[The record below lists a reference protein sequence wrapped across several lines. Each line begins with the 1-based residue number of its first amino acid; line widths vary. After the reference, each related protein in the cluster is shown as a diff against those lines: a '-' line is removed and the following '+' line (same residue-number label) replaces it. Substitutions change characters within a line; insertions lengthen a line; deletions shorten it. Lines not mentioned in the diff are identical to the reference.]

1 MLMVLSII
9 EHVFMSSYSY
19 FLLMFYHCI
28 NTTPALTHESEPVH
42 INVHTHHEHLTPSI
56 FSSFLSISSSN
67 IYLDDLRHM
76 TAVRSDL
83 HNKFAEENEMA
94 SFLMSAKS
102 GDQVKQA
109 FFKVAATLAGKSTR
123 S

>member
-1 MLMVLSII
+1 V
-9 EHVFMSSYSY
+9 
-19 FLLMFYHCI
+19 
-28 NTTPALTHESEPVH
+28 NTTKGICTALEYMIWTQNWEEFDTCLSPQSH
-42 INVHTHHEHLTPSI
+42 IILIVTSYPIHI
-56 FSSFLSISSSN
+56 FLN
-67 IYLDDLRHM
+67 PPYADDLRHM

-109 FFKVAATLAGKSTR
+109 FFKIAATLAGQ
-123 S
+123 